1 MGPAGLRSMSMITA
15 WPPTAA
21 IPFRPSEHDRSR
33 KGMAADGS
41 HTLPTSVMFGWSVS
55 NSVMPTSGLTAAA
68 GTSQSI
74 SGMSGHNLWYQWISA
89 PAAAGAYYFWAI
101 AKNSGGAAVATYV
114 SPSTFA
120 IT

>member
-1 MGPAGLRSMSMITA
+1 
-15 WPPTAA
+15 
-21 IPFRPSEHDRSR
+21 
-33 KGMAADGS
+33 
-41 HTLPTSVMFGWSVS
+41 
-55 NSVMPTSGLTAAA
+55 
-68 GTSQSI
+68 
-74 SGMSGHNLWYQWISA
+74 MSGHNLWYQWISA